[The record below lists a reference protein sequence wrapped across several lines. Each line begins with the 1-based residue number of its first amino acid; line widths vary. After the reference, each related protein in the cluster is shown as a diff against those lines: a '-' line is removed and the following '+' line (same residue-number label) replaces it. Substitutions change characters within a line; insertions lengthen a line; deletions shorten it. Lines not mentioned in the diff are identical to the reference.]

1 MVLRTRLR
9 NSYPAERSGGPKG
22 WAFVARQG
30 RFTQIVNGL
39 ALASVLFASVGV
51 HLIHP
56 LFHEDLDAPPP
67 VTRAE
72 IAHPGIAPTGAAG
85 SPSAAQSSEDEC
97 PICRFL
103 KVFRSPTCPTA
114 ATVVVTDASTIRSVE
129 PGSQLVHQDILK
141 AVSPRGPPA

>member
-1 MVLRTRLR
+1 M
-9 NSYPAERSGGPKG
+9 
-22 WAFVARQG
+22 ARQG

-39 ALASVLFASVGV
+39 ALASVLFAAGGGQ
-51 HLIHP
+51 LIHP

-67 VTRAE
+67 VTRAV

-85 SPSAAQSSEDEC
+85 SPSAAQSNEDEC

-103 KVFRSPTCPTA
+103 KVFRAPTCPTA

-129 PGSQLVHQDILK
+129 PGSQIVHQDILK